1 MFSEEEDC
9 PGHLCP
15 YLSLGTA
22 AQGFSVLSPPTSTP
36 CRAWII
42 LVPAQPP
49 VTTGSAL
56 AILLA
61 TWVTPNLPHQIKN

>member
-1 MFSEEEDC
+1 MFSEEEHC
-9 PGHLCP
+9 PGRQCLH
-15 YLSLGTA
+15 LSLGTA
-22 AQGFSVLSPPTSTP
+22 AQGSSVLSPPTSTP

-49 VTTGSAL
+49 VTTGSAR

-61 TWVTPNLPHQIKN
+61 PWVTPNLPHQTKN